1 MWYNK
6 KCREYVGQTI
16 ALDRLTR
23 MNEYNPPKQQLGGLL
38 LFVAYYNIGDC
49 YYTTYDA
56 DDSFNRNNY
65 HSPSQKNSTKVCE
78 FNLLSNQCGDGR
90 EVYRLFY
97 TSEGEEETPTYSLQ
111 AILQHFCQNKSS
123 YFEICHNAQK
133 LCELLFNYMKSK
145 CKISIKSQRYIQQV
159 FILPLILTL
168 RILALKLILT
178 FVTEYTKENN
188 ACCLF
193 YG

>member
-1 MWYNK
+1 M
-6 KCREYVGQTI
+6 I

-23 MNEYNPPKQQLGGLL
+23 MNEYNPPNCYLGGLL

-97 TSEGEEETPTYSLQ
+97 TSEMVKVTPTYSLQ
-111 AILQHFCQNKSS
+111 AIL
-123 YFEICHNAQK
+123 
-133 LCELLFNYMKSK
+133 
-145 CKISIKSQRYIQQV
+145 
-159 FILPLILTL
+159 
-168 RILALKLILT
+168 
-178 FVTEYTKENN
+178 
-188 ACCLF
+188 
-193 YG
+193 